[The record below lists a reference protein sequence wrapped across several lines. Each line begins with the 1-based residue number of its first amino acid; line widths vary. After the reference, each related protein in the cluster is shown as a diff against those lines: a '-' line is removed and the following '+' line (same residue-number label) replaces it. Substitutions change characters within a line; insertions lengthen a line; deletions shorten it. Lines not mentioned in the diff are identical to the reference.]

1 MLKGKRRLKARPG
14 SLVDKLREKEKLRQ
28 GRYVFTEEQKKRRN
42 ELARERYKLP
52 DYDYGKEYRK
62 EKGNEYYKANKVY
75 LENRKIKR
83 EYEKLLQENLQL
95 ITIAFFLELHIK
107 SIVQSSASDKM
118 RLRRKQ
124 ISMKQRIKEHMYKL
138 KIKERTKHLSKKVV
152 HQIGL
157 TADEVSATYKKIV
170 NNLK

>member
-14 SLVDKLREKEKLRQ
+14 SVVDKMREKERLRQ
-28 GRYVFTEEQKKRRN
+28 GQYVFTREQKDRRN
-42 ELARERYKLP
+42 ELARERYKLT

-75 LENRKIKR
+75 LDERAKKR
-83 EYEKLLQENLQL
+83 DYEKLLQENLQL
-95 ITIAFFLELHIK
+95 ITIAFFLELHIE

-118 RLRRKQ
+118 RLKRKQ
-124 ISMKQRIKEHMYKL
+124 INMKQRIKEHLYKL

-157 TADEVSATYKKIV
+157 TADEVYATYKKIA
-170 NNLK
+170 NS